1 MENRINIERIKDLAG
16 KMWRIV
22 TVALSSFQQEGAARG
37 AAGTAYYTL
46 FSFFPLLI
54 ILVTIASFFVSSY
67 EASSKVAQL
76 VISVI
81 PVSQKLVEV
90 NIQRI
95 LELRNSVGI
104 VMLLVLLWSGSN
116 AFSMMV
122 HHINSAWPET
132 ERRTFFQQRLFG
144 LAMVIAIILLLF
156 ILMLSSTFL
165 NVLVKYKNTVP
176 GLDLLFNT
184 WLWSF
189 GTKVLYW
196 AVPFLFFYSLYR
208 IIPMGRVPVKAAGF
222 SALGIT
228 LIWRLASTIF
238 QWYLRSGFAR
248 YEIIFGSL
256 SAIVVLLF
264 WIYISAMILFF
275 GAHLCAASSGKVSLE
290 KGNGIIFHNLKKN
303 DSSK

>member
-1 MENRINIERIKDLAG
+1 MNLSKERIKELII
-16 KMWRIV
+16 KIWRIV
-22 TVALSSFQQEGAARG
+22 TVAVASFQQEGAARG

-54 ILVTIASFFVSSY
+54 VLVTIASFFVSGY

-95 LELRNSVGI
+95 LEIRSSVGI
-104 VMLLVLLWSGSN
+104 VMLVVFLWSGSN

-122 HHINSAWPET
+122 HHITSAWPET
-132 ERRTFFQQRLFG
+132 ERRTFFQKRLFG
-144 LAMVIAIILLLF
+144 LAMVITIILLLF
-156 ILMLSSTFL
+156 VLMLSSTML
-165 NVLVKYKNTVP
+165 NAIVKYKDTVP

-184 WLWSF
+184 WLWNF
-189 GTKVLYW
+189 GARVLYW

-228 LIWRLASTIF
+228 FLWRLASMVF
-238 QWYLRSGFAR
+238 QWYLASGFAR
-248 YEIIFGSL
+248 YEVIFGSL
-256 SAIVVLLF
+256 SAIVVLIF

-275 GAHLCAASSGKVSLE
+275 GAHLCAASSGKVHL
-290 KGNGIIFHNLKKN
+290 KNGNGINLPGLGN
-303 DSSK
+303 RDR

>member
-1 MENRINIERIKDLAG
+1 MAFELSKDQIKESTARIGRILAAAV
-16 KMWRIV
+16 R
-22 TVALSSFQQEGAARG
+22 SFQQEGAARG

-54 ILVTIASFFVSSY
+54 VLVTIGSFFVSGN
-67 EASSKVAQL
+67 EASSKVTQL

-104 VMLLVLLWSGSN
+104 VMLVVLLWSGSN

-122 HHINSAWPET
+122 HHITSAWPET
-132 ERRTFFQQRLFG
+132 ERRTFFQKRLFG

-156 ILMLSSTFL
+156 VLMLSSTLL
-165 NVLVKYKNTVP
+165 NIIVKYKNTVP

-184 WLWSF
+184 WLWNF
-189 GTKVLYW
+189 GAKVLYW

-208 IIPMGRVPVKAAGF
+208 IIPMGRVPVRAAGF

-228 LIWRLASTIF
+228 LIWRGASTVF
-238 QWYLRSGFAR
+238 QWYLGSGFAR

-256 SAIVVLLF
+256 SAVVVLLF

-275 GAHLCAASSGKVSLE
+275 GAHLCAASSGKVT
-290 KGNGIIFHNLKKN
+290 LKDKDQIHLPGLKPN
-303 DSSK
+303 E